1 MIDCTHLRI
10 AMAALF
16 CLTSVLV
23 SGCDPDTTTDGP
35 VVEQQAFVHGEIIVR
50 YHKDVAEDAEE
61 GVLSR
66 HKLSR
71 IRRHPA
77 LRVDHLAI
85 DDTTDVMDKITQ
97 LQQDPDVLYAEPNYL
112 YYACDLP
119 NDWSYRSW
127 GVHNDGSYGIADAD
141 IDAREAWS
149 VTTGSRDVVVAVID
163 TGMDWEHPD
172 LNANLWVNEAEQSGS
187 AGVDDDHNG
196 YVDDMIGWDFVND
209 DNNPTDTEGHGT
221 HVSGIIGAVG
231 DNGTG
236 IVGVNWTV
244 SMMGIRYLGPY
255 GGSTAEAVDAIEY
268 AVDNGADVIN
278 ASWGSTGY
286 SYAIRDAISYAN
298 DHDVLF
304 VAASG
309 NDGKNSNNQ
318 GFYPASY
325 DLPNIVSVASTT
337 YNDRLAGSSNYGSAS
352 VDLGAPGEPIYST
365 YPGGSYAWL
374 SGTSMASPAVA
385 GAAALAL
392 SVNPSVGAR
401 EMKELLM
408 STADPISALQGRVVS
423 GARLNVNSLVQAVGG
438 VVQEDPEE
446 DPEEEPVEEPEED
459 PEEDPGTGTDSWT
472 YVPWAVSTDHP
483 YTNDF
488 SSYAVIGKAGATEL
502 ILHFARLETEQ
513 GYDYVYL
520 ADDEGNVYQ
529 SYTGANGQFS
539 TDPVAASTL
548 NLWLITD
555 YSVTGYGFELTGY
568 GWR

>member
-1 MIDCTHLRI
+1 
-10 AMAALF
+10 MAALF
-16 CLTSVLV
+16 CLTSVLA
-23 SGCDPDTTTDGP
+23 SGCDPDAATEGP

-50 YHKDVAEDAEE
+50 YHKEVAEDAEE
-61 GVLSR
+61 GVLNR

-85 DDTTDVMDKITQ
+85 DDTTDVMDKIAQ
-97 LQQDPDVLYAEPNYL
+97 LEQDPDVLYAEPNYL
-112 YYACDLP
+112 YYPCDLP

-127 GVHNDGSYGIADAD
+127 GVHNDGSYGVADAD
-141 IDAREAWS
+141 IDAREAWNI
-149 VTTGSRDVVVAVID
+149 TTGSRDVVVAVID
-163 TGMDWEHPD
+163 TGVDWDHPD
-172 LNANLWVNEAEQSGS
+172 LNGNLWVNEAEQNGT

-196 YVDDMIGWDFVND
+196 YVDDMIGWDVVDN
-209 DNNPTDTEGHGT
+209 DNNPNDSDGHGT
-221 HVSGIIGAVG
+221 HVSGIVGAVG

-236 IVGVNWTV
+236 IVGVNWRV
-244 SMMGIRYLGPY
+244 SLMGLRYLGPY
-255 GGSTAEAVDAIEY
+255 GGSTSDAVEAIEY

-286 SYAIRDAISYAN
+286 SYSIRDAISYAN

-309 NDGKNSNNQ
+309 NEGRNSNSQ

-325 DLPNIVSVASTT
+325 NLPNIVSVASTT
-337 YNDRLAGSSNYGSAS
+337 YNDRLASSSNYGSAS

-365 YPGGSYAWL
+365 YPDDSYAWL

-392 SVNPSVGAR
+392 SVNSSVGAQ

-408 STADPISALQGRVVS
+408 STTDPLNALQGLTVS
-423 GARLNVNSLVQAVGG
+423 GGRLNVNALVQAVGG
-438 VVQEDPEE
+438 GGQEDPPEE
-446 DPEEEPVEEPEED
+446 DPEEEPEED
-459 PEEDPGTGTDSWT
+459 PEEDPEEPEEEPEEDPGNGTDSWT

-488 SSYAVIGKAGATEL
+488 SGYAVIDQAGASEL
-502 ILHFARLETEQ
+502 MLHFSWLETEQ

-520 ADDEGNVYQ
+520 ADNGGNVYQ
-529 SYTGANGQFS
+529 SYTGANGQFV
-539 TDPVAASTL
+539 TDPIAASTV

-555 YSVTGYGFELTGY
+555 YSVTGHGFDLAGY
-568 GWR
+568 SWR